1 MLDAFFTSIDESV
14 WAPHRDRKETVGGKL
29 LVHGKSFPKLKKTKL
44 ALIGNG
50 PEADAF
56 RKSFYRL
63 QWRFGDL
70 VMADL
75 GNLVETEDET
85 QRQFALSEAMGEL
98 LGMGI
103 HVVVVGGRAGLM
115 YGHYKAYRQH
125 DTPVE
130 IVQVAPGID
139 MEEGTPLRSILVE
152 KPSNLFNIDFLGTQA
167 YFI

>member
-56 RKSFYRL
+56 RQIPFIDCNGV
-63 QWRFGDL
+63 FGDL

-98 LGMGI
+98 RGDGNTC
-103 HVVVVGGRAGLM
+103 GG
-115 YGHYKAYRQH
+115 
-125 DTPVE
+125 
-130 IVQVAPGID
+130 
-139 MEEGTPLRSILVE
+139 SWW
-152 KPSNLFNIDFLGTQA
+152 
-167 YFI
+167 

>member
-63 QWRFGDL
+63 NIFDSPSIFDRLYLQ
-70 VMADL
+70 
-75 GNLVETEDET
+75 
-85 QRQFALSEAMGEL
+85 
-98 LGMGI
+98 
-103 HVVVVGGRAGLM
+103 
-115 YGHYKAYRQH
+115 
-125 DTPVE
+125 
-130 IVQVAPGID
+130 
-139 MEEGTPLRSILVE
+139 RSIVHWIRIQFTTLEVFQR
-152 KPSNLFNIDFLGTQA
+152 KLD
-167 YFI
+167 